1 MHCCQSGL
9 QHALRPVPSRPA
21 VAERVVYYREAA
33 ANMYSAQAYLLAQ
46 VLVEV
51 PFFTMEVVL
60 YRSAAG
66 TRLAWPCCGEARP
79 AAPI

>member
-1 MHCCQSGL
+1 MSGR
-9 QHALRPVPSRPA
+9 AA

-51 PFFTMEVVL
+51 PFFTLQAVI
-60 YRSAAG
+60 Y
-66 TRLAWPCCGEARP
+66 W
-79 AAPI
+79 